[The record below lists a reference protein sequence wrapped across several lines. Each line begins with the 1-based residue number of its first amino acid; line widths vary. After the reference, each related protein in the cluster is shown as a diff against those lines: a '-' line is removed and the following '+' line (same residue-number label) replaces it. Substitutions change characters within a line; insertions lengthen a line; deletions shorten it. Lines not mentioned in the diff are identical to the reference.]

1 MSVNKVILIGHLGKD
16 PEVRYLEHNKVV
28 ANFTLATSETFTN
41 KSGEKQTET
50 EWHQIELWDNLARV
64 AEKYL
69 KKGAQVFIE
78 GRIKTERWTDKE
90 GNEKSGK
97 KIRATSL
104 TLLGAKTTS
113 SEVSLPDQGE

>member
-50 EWHQIELWDNLARV
+50 EWHQVELWDNLARV